1 MMLEVR
7 NLTVTYDARGA
18 ANEAVKDV
26 SFAVAENSFC
36 GLIGE
41 SGSGKSTVL
50 MTLLGLLPA
59 GAEARGEILYKGR
72 NILGLPESELAALRQ
87 REIALVPQG
96 ALNSFTPVMT
106 IGRHIKEVLEV
117 HLGIKGEEAERRAAE
132 LLGEVELPA
141 DIARRYPHE
150 LSGGQK
156 QRAAIALALSCEPGL
171 VLADEPTTAL
181 DVITQ
186 AAILRLLEKL
196 RREKNLTILL
206 VTHPY
211 DTSSNSRPAY
221 GGLGLLRAFRNEG
234 RAADRE
240 RRAAGLDTRAEG
252 RAHEGAHRRDA
263 LRDEK

>member
-1 MMLEVR
+1 MM
-7 NLTVTYDARGA
+7 
-18 ANEAVKDV
+18 K
-26 SFAVAENSFC
+26 
-36 GLIGE
+36 IGITGGI
-41 SGSGKSTVL
+41 GSGKSTVL

-156 QRAAIALALSCEPGL
+156 QRAAIALALSCEPSL

-196 RREKNLTILL
+196 RREKTPTILL
-206 VTHPY
+206 VTHALPMAASACSELFVMK
-211 DTSSNSRPAY
+211 DGRLIESGAPRD
-221 GGLGLLRAFRNEG
+221 LIRAPKEEHTKALI
-234 RAADRE
+234 AAM
-240 RRAAGLDTRAEG
+240 L
-252 RAHEGAHRRDA
+252 
-263 LRDEK
+263 

>member
-7 NLTVTYDARGA
+7 NLTVTYDAHGA
-18 ANEAVKDV
+18 ANEAVKNV

-59 GAEARGEILYKGR
+59 GAEARGEIFSKGR

-150 LSGGQK
+150 LSGGARPLL
-156 QRAAIALALSCEPGL
+156 RAGAGARRR
-171 VLADEPTTAL
+171 ADDGARR
-181 DVITQ
+181 DNAGGDS
-186 AAILRLLEKL
+186 AASRKAAP
-196 RREKNLTILL
+196 REE
-206 VTHPY
+206 PY
-211 DTSSNSRPAY
+211 DTARDARPAD
-221 GGLGLLRAFRNEG
+221 GGIGLFGAFRNEG

-252 RAHEGAHRRDA
+252 RTHEGAHRRNA

>member
-1 MMLEVR
+1 
-7 NLTVTYDARGA
+7 
-18 ANEAVKDV
+18 
-26 SFAVAENSFC
+26 
-36 GLIGE
+36 
-41 SGSGKSTVL
+41 

-59 GAEARGEILYKGR
+59 GAEARGEIVYKGR
-72 NILGLPESELAALRQ
+72 NILGLPEDGLAKLRQ

-117 HLGIKGEEAERRAAE
+117 HLGVKGEDAERRTAE
-132 LLGEVELPA
+132 LLEEVELPA
-141 DIARRYPHE
+141 SIAGRYPHE

-206 VTHPY
+206 VTHDLPMAAQACTELFVMK
-211 DTSSNSRPAY
+211 DGRLIESGAPRD
-221 GGLGLLRAFRNEG
+221 LIRAPKEEHTKALI
-234 RAADRE
+234 AAM
-240 RRAAGLDTRAEG
+240 L
-252 RAHEGAHRRDA
+252 
-263 LRDEK
+263 

>member
-7 NLTVTYDARGA
+7 NLTVTYDAHGA
-18 ANEAVKDV
+18 ANEAVKNV

-36 GLIGE
+36 G
-41 SGSGKSTVL
+41 

-117 HLGIKGEEAERRAAE
+117 HLGLRGEEAERRAAE
-132 LLGEVELPA
+132 LLGEVELSLPA
-141 DIARRYPHE
+141 RAFRRAEAARRDSARFVVRAE
-150 LSGGQK
+150 SGARRRTYDGARRDNAGGDSAPSRK
-156 QRAAIALALSCEPGL
+156 
-171 VLADEPTTAL
+171 TAP
-181 DVITQ
+181 
-186 AAILRLLEKL
+186 
-196 RREKNLTILL
+196 REK
-206 VTHPY
+206 PY
-211 DTSSNSRPAY
+211 DTARNARPAD
-221 GGLGLLRAFRNEG
+221 GGLGLFGTFRDEG

-240 RRAAGLDTRAEG
+240 RRAARFDTRAEG